1 MEMRLKPVR
10 EQVIVITGASSGIGL
25 ATARL
30 AARRGARVVLA
41 ARDEDNLRRIAE
53 EIRAAGGE
61 AVYAVADTAD
71 QQQVLGI
78 AQTALR
84 EYGGFDTWINNAA
97 VSIYGR
103 VDETPVEDARRLFD
117 VNYWGMVHGTLAA
130 LPHLKRSGGAL
141 INVASV
147 VADRTLPL
155 QGHYSA
161 SKHAAKAFSDA
172 LRMELEHE
180 GAPVSVTIIKP
191 GSIDTPFPRHARN
204 LMEYEPTLPP
214 PVYRPETVADAIL
227 YCAAHPRK
235 SLTVGGGGRMMGM
248 MGMMAPRAT
257 DRTFEATMWR
267 SQQRDERTR
276 PGRRD
281 ALYQPPLE
289 DARTRGDYEGRVRPT
304 SAYTK
309 AVMHPGATALA
320 FGVLGGLAI
329 ALAGRAGLLAAPGWR
344 RENDDQLFAIEEEE
358 FREVRV
364 QPGDEVGAYAGDL
377 QATASDLEM
386 PSDDYAIR
394 GVETLPGGDY
404 GFRAGADQA
413 Y

>member
-1 MEMRLKPVR
+1 MEIRLKPVR

-41 ARDEDNLRRIAE
+41 ARDEENLRRIVAD
-53 EIRAAGGE
+53 IRAAGGD
-61 AVYAVADTAD
+61 AVYAVADTSSHE
-71 QQQVLGI
+71 QVLGI
-78 AQTALR
+78 AETALR

-103 VDETPVEDARRLFD
+103 LDETPVEDARRLFD
-117 VNYWGMVHGTLAA
+117 VNYWGIVHGTLAA
-130 LPHLKRSGGAL
+130 LPHLKRGGGSL

-155 QGHYSA
+155 QGHYGA
-161 SKHAAKAFSDA
+161 SKHAVKAFTDA

-204 LMEYEPTLPP
+204 LMEYEPTLPA

-227 YCAAHPRK
+227 YCAAHRRK

-248 MGMMAPRAT
+248 AGMLAPRAT
-257 DRTFEATMWR
+257 DRGFEATMW
-267 SQQRDERTR
+267 SQQQKDERTR

-289 DARTRGDYEGRVRPT
+289 EAHTRGDYEGRVRRT
-304 SAYTK
+304 SAYTR
-309 AVMHPGATALA
+309 ASMRPGATALA
-320 FGVLGGLAI
+320 VGLLAGLGL
-329 ALAGRAGLLAAPGWR
+329 ALAGRAGLLGAPGWR
-344 RENDDQLFAIEEEE
+344 RDDELFDIEEEE
-358 FREVRV
+358 FRTVQV
-364 QPGDEVGAYAGDL
+364 QPGDEVGARAGDL
-377 QATASDLEM
+377 QATASELEM
-386 PSDDYAIR
+386 PSDDYAMR
-394 GVETLPGGDY
+394 GVETLPSGDY

>member
-1 MEMRLKPVR
+1 MEIRLKPVR

-30 AARRGARVVLA
+30 AAHRGARVVLA
-41 ARDEDNLRRIAE
+41 ARDEENLRRIVAD
-53 EIRAAGGE
+53 IRAAGGD
-61 AVYAVADTAD
+61 AVYAVADTSS
-71 QQQVLGI
+71 QEQVLGI
-78 AQTALR
+78 AETALR

-103 VDETPVEDARRLFD
+103 LDETPVEDARRLFD

-155 QGHYSA
+155 QGHYGA
-161 SKHAAKAFSDA
+161 SKHAVKAFSEA

-191 GSIDTPFPRHARN
+191 GSIDTPVPRHARN
-204 LMEYEPTLPP
+204 LMEYEPTLPA

-227 YCAAHPRK
+227 YCAARPRR
-235 SLTVGGGGRMMGM
+235 SLTVGGGGRMTGM
-248 MGMMAPRAT
+248 MGMLTPRAT
-257 DRTFEATMWR
+257 DRSFEATMW
-267 SQQRDERTR
+267 SQQQKDERTR

-289 DARTRGDYEGRVRPT
+289 EAHARGDYEGRVRRT

-309 AVMHPGATALA
+309 AAMRPGATALA
-320 FGVLGGLAI
+320 VGLLAGLGL
-329 ALAGRAGLLAAPGWR
+329 ALAGRAGLLGAPGWR
-344 RENDDQLFAIEEEE
+344 RDDELFDIEEEE
-358 FREVRV
+358 FRTVRV
-364 QPGDEVGAYAGDL
+364 LPGDEVGARAGDL

-386 PSDDYAIR
+386 PSGDYAMR
-394 GVETLPGGDY
+394 GVETLPSGDY
-404 GFRAGADQA
+404 GFRPGADQA